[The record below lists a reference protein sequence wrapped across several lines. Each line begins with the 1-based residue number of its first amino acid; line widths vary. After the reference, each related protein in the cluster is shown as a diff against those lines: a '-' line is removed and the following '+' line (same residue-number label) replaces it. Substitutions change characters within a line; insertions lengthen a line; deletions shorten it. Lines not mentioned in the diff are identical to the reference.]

1 MPSRIQVS
9 KIPSMNLIIIKQD
22 GGSDFFISSNNAMII
37 SVSSLAYLLK
47 FLAENDYINI
57 KVLEG
62 IVEDVRNQTDVV

>member
-1 MPSRIQVS
+1 
-9 KIPSMNLIIIKQD
+9 MNLIIIKQD